1 VHDTKPCT
9 PIDRDRRAR
18 AFARLE
24 SIKRREAFALSAE
37 ERLELLEE
45 LARFAELAAPHRV
58 PGAAPTSS
66 IARISS
72 TGRASSACSIA
83 SPCTSARER
92 AATGDRPYASE

>member
-1 VHDTKPCT
+1 MDETKPCT

-24 SIKRREAFALSAE
+24 SIKRREAFALSAV

-58 PGAAPTSS
+58 PGADSVLR
-66 IARISS
+66 ARSRES
-72 TGRASSACSIA
+72 LLAWRRRA
-83 SPCTSARER
+83 
-92 AATGDRPYASE
+92 